1 MVIHFDNATKDR
13 VRLAVNIVDVVGSYL
28 ELRRQGRGFVARC
41 PWHDDRHPSMQVN
54 PDRQSW
60 KCWVCDLGGDVFSFL
75 MQKEGVTFPEA
86 LRMLADRAGITLEER
101 KGKGSRDT
109 GEDKRGLYLA
119 MQWAVAE
126 YHRSFVES
134 SEAAAAREYIR
145 DRGIE
150 SGMIEK
156 FQLGFAPES
165 WSWLLDRGASAGQLM
180 EHLESVGLAARSER
194 GTRFDRFRG
203 RVIFPI
209 NDPQGRPIAV
219 GGRILPGATNEGAK
233 YINCNETRLYHKNQ
247 TLYALD
253 HARDTMS
260 KTRQAIV
267 MEGYTD
273 VIMAF
278 QHGITN
284 TVACCGTALGENHI
298 KLLKRYCDSVVLLLD
313 GDEAGQRR
321 TSEILELFIAAQMD
335 LRILTLPDGLDPC
348 DYLLRFGGENLKGL
362 IAGAI
367 DALEHKIRTVCKGF
381 DPLLDT
387 HRANVALEDILSSLA
402 RVSQQGLLE
411 NDGARL
417 RQDQILV
424 RLGRQFGIE
433 QTEIR
438 LRLDAIRQRAKQ
450 IEQFRRQAQ
459 ASQGGAS
466 TQPALGASGS
476 NSAPQRSQRG
486 PDTINSIPPG
496 SVSDV
501 ASLDYR
507 YSELLPVECELLEI
521 LVLHPELVSFAIERF
536 PVENLQSSTAKYV
549 FQLYLDLE
557 LDGHPLDFPSVMSAT
572 EEPRLKSLLVSLED
586 HAARKAAKSTMTA
599 EERLHSLCEHLGNQE
614 DVAHHRSRLRTLEKK
629 DLDPQSELEL
639 LQSVLQDAKIRHGI
653 VRMEE

>member
-1 MVIHFDNATKDR
+1 
-13 VRLAVNIVDVVGSYL
+13 
-28 ELRRQGRGFVARC
+28 
-41 PWHDDRHPSMQVN
+41 
-54 PDRQSW
+54 
-60 KCWVCDLGGDVFSFL
+60 
-75 MQKEGVTFPEA
+75 
-86 LRMLADRAGITLEER
+86 
-101 KGKGSRDT
+101 
-109 GEDKRGLYLA
+109 
-119 MQWAVAE
+119 
-126 YHRSFVES
+126 
-134 SEAAAAREYIR
+134 
-145 DRGIE
+145 
-150 SGMIEK
+150 
-156 FQLGFAPES
+156 
-165 WSWLLDRGASAGQLM
+165 
-180 EHLESVGLAARSER
+180 
-194 GTRFDRFRG
+194 
-203 RVIFPI
+203 
-209 NDPQGRPIAV
+209 
-219 GGRILPGATNEGAK
+219 
-233 YINCNETRLYHKNQ
+233 
-247 TLYALD
+247 
-253 HARDTMS
+253 
-260 KTRQAIV
+260 

-321 TSEILELFIAAQMD
+321 TSEILELFVAAQMD

-450 IEQFRRQAQ
+450 IEQFRKQAN
-459 ASQGGAS
+459 QGTTS
-466 TQPALGASGS
+466 TQSASGASGP
-476 NSAPQRSQRG
+476 NSVPQQVRRDVPAG
-486 PDTINSIPPG
+486 DRIP
-496 SVSDV
+496 SSTVSDV
-501 ASLDYR
+501 ASVEYR
-507 YSELLPVECELLEI
+507 YSELLPIECELLEI

-536 PVENLQSSTAKYV
+536 PVDKLQSSTAKYV

-586 HAARKAAKSTMTA
+586 QAARKAAKSTMTA

-653 VRMEE
+653 IRMEE

>member
-1 MVIHFDNATKDR
+1 
-13 VRLAVNIVDVVGSYL
+13 
-28 ELRRQGRGFVARC
+28 
-41 PWHDDRHPSMQVN
+41 
-54 PDRQSW
+54 
-60 KCWVCDLGGDVFSFL
+60 
-75 MQKEGVTFPEA
+75 
-86 LRMLADRAGITLEER
+86 
-101 KGKGSRDT
+101 
-109 GEDKRGLYLA
+109 
-119 MQWAVAE
+119 
-126 YHRSFVES
+126 
-134 SEAAAAREYIR
+134 
-145 DRGIE
+145 
-150 SGMIEK
+150 
-156 FQLGFAPES
+156 
-165 WSWLLDRGASAGQLM
+165 
-180 EHLESVGLAARSER
+180 
-194 GTRFDRFRG
+194 
-203 RVIFPI
+203 
-209 NDPQGRPIAV
+209 
-219 GGRILPGATNEGAK
+219 
-233 YINCNETRLYHKNQ
+233 
-247 TLYALD
+247 
-253 HARDTMS
+253 
-260 KTRQAIV
+260 

-321 TSEILELFIAAQMD
+321 TSEILELFVAAQMD

-450 IEQFRRQAQ
+450 IEQFRKQAN
-459 ASQGGAS
+459 QGTAS
-466 TQPALGASGS
+466 TQSASGASGS
-476 NSAPQRSQRG
+476 NSVPQQVRRDAPAGDRVPSS
-486 PDTINSIPPG
+486 T
-496 SVSDV
+496 VSDV
-501 ASLDYR
+501 ASVEYR
-507 YSELLPVECELLEI
+507 YSELLPIECELLEI

-536 PVENLQSSTAKYV
+536 PVDKLQSSTAKYV

-586 HAARKAAKSTMTA
+586 QAARKAAKSTMTA

-653 VRMEE
+653 IRMEE

>member
-1 MVIHFDNATKDR
+1 
-13 VRLAVNIVDVVGSYL
+13 
-28 ELRRQGRGFVARC
+28 
-41 PWHDDRHPSMQVN
+41 MQVN

-101 KGKGSRDT
+101 KGKGSRDS
-109 GEDKRGLYLA
+109 GEDKRGLYHA

-126 YHRSFVES
+126 YHRSFAES
-134 SEAAAAREYIR
+134 PEAAAARDYIR
-145 DRGIE
+145 ERGIE

-165 WSWLLDRGASAGQLM
+165 WSWLLDRGASAGQSM

-298 KLLKRYCDSVVLLLD
+298 KLLKRYC
-313 GDEAGQRR
+313 
-321 TSEILELFIAAQMD
+321 EILELFVAAQMD

-450 IEQFRRQAQ
+450 IEQFRKQAKK
-459 ASQGGAS
+459 GTAS
-466 TQPALGASGS
+466 TQSASGASGS
-476 NSAPQRSQRG
+476 NSVPQQVRRDAPAGDRVPSS
-486 PDTINSIPPG
+486 T
-496 SVSDV
+496 VSDV
-501 ASLDYR
+501 ASVEYR
-507 YSELLPVECELLEI
+507 YSELLPIECELLEI

-536 PVENLQSSTAKYV
+536 PVDKLQSSTAKYV

-586 HAARKAAKSTMTA
+586 QAARKAAKSTMTA

-653 VRMEE
+653 IRMEE